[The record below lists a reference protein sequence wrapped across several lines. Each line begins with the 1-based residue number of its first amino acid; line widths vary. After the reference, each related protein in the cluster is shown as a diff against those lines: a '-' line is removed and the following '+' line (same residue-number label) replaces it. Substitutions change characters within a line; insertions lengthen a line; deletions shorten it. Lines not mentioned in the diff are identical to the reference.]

1 MPEAPDV
8 SIIVP
13 CYRAAGTLA
22 ATLDS
27 IEGQSHADWE
37 CLVIDDGSPDDC
49 ADIAKARSA
58 RDARFKLIRQENA
71 GLARARNRG
80 IAEAHGRYLL
90 FLDPDDLI
98 AAGKLACHL
107 AVPPPD
113 LTLAYGGCRFFT
125 DNPKHL
131 TLGRDGSD
139 RPWMPGLEGNAA
151 SVLSALAWENIVPVS
166 APLVPAALVRQV
178 GGFDADLSAM
188 EDWDFWIRCT
198 RAGARWRFDRDPL
211 AETWIRVLPGSMSSQ
226 GPRMFAA
233 EWALRLKHLDLP
245 EMQQSFVE
253 RRRFHLKAMFAD
265 LFKFDWGTARLRTRY
280 LPSLNWRLRHRPLSP

>member
-1 MPEAPDV
+1 MPEAPKV

-13 CYRAAGTLA
+13 CYRAAGTLP
-22 ATLDS
+22 ATLGS
-27 IEGQSHADWE
+27 IESQTYRDWE
-37 CLVIDDGSPDDC
+37 CLVIDDGSPDAC
-49 ADIAKARSA
+49 GAIAQTWSE
-58 RDARFKLIRQENA
+58 RDARFRLVRQENS

-80 IAEAHGRYLL
+80 IAEARGHYLL

-98 AAGKLACHL
+98 ATGKLAGHL
-107 AVPPPD
+107 SVPPPD

-125 DNPKHL
+125 DDPAHL

-139 RPWMPGLEGNAA
+139 RPWMPGVEGIATQ
-151 SVLSALAWENIVPVS
+151 VLPGLARENIVPVS
-166 APLVPAALVRQV
+166 APLVPADLVRKV
-178 GGFDADLSAM
+178 GGFDADLPAM

-198 RAGARWRFDRDPL
+198 RAGANWRFDREPL
-211 AETWIRVLPGSMSSQ
+211 AETWIRVQPGSMSSQ

-245 EMQQSFVE
+245 EMQQAFVE

-265 LFKFDWGTARLRTRY
+265 LLQLNWEIARLRARY
-280 LPSLNWRLRHRPLSP
+280 LPSLAWRLRHRPLCA